1 MNERVNSVASSQEEL
16 ATRIKTVVNLYGSR
30 KSAAE
35 AAGVSTDMLS
45 RYMRGES
52 QPGFVVIS
60 NLCRPVGVSLAWV
73 ADGQG
78 TMLLNALS
86 DAEKHREDV
95 YLERTGDNEA
105 AERNEARFQDI
116 GERVRNAGLVAR
128 SAAENNRLSAL
139 DQELIRTI
147 AFAMPEDQDFIA
159 SLVER
164 LGADSDAYELSQ
176 EFALIPGYSIQVAA
190 GAGSLPD
197 SEQPSRKL
205 AFRRKW
211 LRFRGLNEKDLVLVF
226 AKGDS
231 MEPTISDNNT
241 VMIDTSN
248 KELSDGSIYVIRTDH
263 HLIVK
268 RVQTL
273 LSSSILLISDNKA
286 YQPIEVDMAKVTDLE
301 VIGRVVWIGKD
312 V

>member
-1 MNERVNSVASSQEEL
+1 MRVDEL
-16 ATRIKTVVNLYGSR
+16 TQS
-30 KSAAE
+30 
-35 AAGVSTDMLS
+35 
-45 RYMRGES
+45 
-52 QPGFVVIS
+52 
-60 NLCRPVGVSLAWV
+60 
-73 ADGQG
+73 
-78 TMLLNALS
+78 
-86 DAEKHREDV
+86 EKWREDI
-95 YLERTGDNEA
+95 YLERAGDDEAMDRNAERFDNA
-105 AERNEARFQDI
+105 AERVKLSNLIAKEAAK
-116 GERVRNAGLVAR
+116 NKGL
-128 SAAENNRLSAL
+128 SQFDE
-139 DQELIRTI
+139 ELIRTV
-147 AFAMPEDQDFIA
+147 AFIMPEDPDFIS
-159 SLVER
+159 SLVDR
-164 LGADSDAYELSQ
+164 LSLDSEAAELSQ
-176 EFALIPGYSIQVAA
+176 EYAMIPGYSVQVAA
-190 GAGSLPD
+190 GAGAFPVD
-197 SEQPSRKL
+197 EQPTRRL

-211 LRFRGLNEKDLVLVF
+211 LRYRGLNEKNLVLVF

>member
-78 TMLLNALS
+78 TMRLNALS
-86 DAEKHREDV
+86 DTEKQREDI

-105 AERNEARFQDI
+105 AERNEARFQEV
-116 GERVRNAGLVAR
+116 GERVRNAGLVAQR
-128 SAAENNRLSAL
+128 AANSNGLNSF
-139 DQELIRTI
+139 DQELIRTV
-147 AFAMPEDQDFIA
+147 AFAMPEDQDFVA
-159 SLVER
+159 SLIER
-164 LGADSDAYELSQ
+164 LSSDGDAYELSQ

-190 GAGSLPD
+190 GVGYLPGN
-197 SEQPSRKL
+197 EKPSRKL

-241 VMIDTSN
+241 LMIDTSQR
-248 KELSDGSIYVIRTDH
+248 ELTDGSIYVIRTDH

-273 LSSSILLISDNKA
+273 WNKGILLLSDNKEYKEQLVEPSEA
-286 YQPIEVDMAKVTDLE
+286 DDLE